1 MSLKSNV
8 LALAVQQMQDVE
20 ACAVLTILPAHS
32 HNAQGK
38 DLLDLLMVLVFV
50 LRILEQKLPLSANK
64 LLLGD
69 SALLLA
75 VLCLHA
81 LLDCIVLD
89 MLGNMLPKNCLV
101 FRSEIISAFSAGL
114 MMMPSGLD

>member
-1 MSLKSNV
+1 MSQLESNV
-8 LALAVQQMQDVE
+8 LTLAVQQMQGMVKK
-20 ACAVLTILPAHS
+20 CARRIIIPAHS

-75 VLCLHA
+75 VLW
-81 LLDCIVLD
+81 
-89 MLGNMLPKNCLV
+89 
-101 FRSEIISAFSAGL
+101 
-114 MMMPSGLD
+114 